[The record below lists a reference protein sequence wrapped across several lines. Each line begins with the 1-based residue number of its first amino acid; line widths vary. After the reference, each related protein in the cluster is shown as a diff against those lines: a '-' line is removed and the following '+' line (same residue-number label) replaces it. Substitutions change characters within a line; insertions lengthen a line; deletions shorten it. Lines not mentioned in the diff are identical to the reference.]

1 MRLAEREQVTT
12 RMEARS
18 GDIMRNAADA
28 GLEQQSAGH
37 PPMTGSRRLGQVIGI
52 LVFLLGIGVIV
63 FVLIQAFHLYQNPT
77 AGISGGTVVNPS
89 AVQIG
94 RDFVGLIVRIA
105 LLFLGSISGSLIAN
119 KGINLYFSA
128 LRRE

>member
-1 MRLAEREQVTT
+1 MEREATVRITPDRPNGGAPAVSNTDPVSMGPDFQ
-12 RMEARS
+12 
-18 GDIMRNAADA
+18 
-28 GLEQQSAGH
+28 GH
-37 PPMTGSRRLGQVIGI
+37 RGSRLVAQAMGM
-52 LVFLLGIGVIV
+52 LVFLLGIGVII
-63 FVLIQAFHLYQNPT
+63 FVLLQAFRLYQNPT
-77 AGISGGTVVNPS
+77 AGVAGGAVVNPS

-128 LRRE
+128 LRKE